1 MKIISA
7 TQISNK
13 HVADIYKLECVQQIS
28 KDSISTNPIFEVYL
42 PAGQND
48 EIYVI
53 LYRGMLADD
62 SPRVA
67 YLSDWLCE
75 TDKGW
80 LVLSDDEYQK
90 QREENG

>member
-7 TQISNK
+7 TQINNK
-13 HVADIYKLECVQQIS
+13 HIADIYKLECVQQIS

-42 PAGQND
+42 PAGQSD

-75 TDKGW
+75 TDNGW

-90 QREENG
+90 QKEKNG

>member
-42 PAGQND
+42 PAGQSN

-53 LYRGMLADD
+53 LYRGMLVDG

-67 YLSDWLCE
+67 RLSDWLCK
-75 TDKGW
+75 TDGGW
-80 LVLSDDEYQK
+80 KVLTAEEYKKYKEGQ
-90 QREENG
+90 E

>member
-13 HVADIYKLECVQQIS
+13 HIADIYKLECVQQIS
-28 KDSISTNPIFEVYL
+28 KDSISANPIFEVYL
-42 PAGQND
+42 PAGQSN

-53 LYRGMLADD
+53 LYRGMLVDD

-67 YLSDWLCE
+67 RLSDWLCE
-75 TDKGW
+75 TDNGW

-90 QREENG
+90 QKEEHG

>member
-7 TQISNK
+7 KQISNK
-13 HVADIYKLECVQQIS
+13 HIADIYKLECVQQIS

-42 PAGQND
+42 PAGQSD

-67 YLSDWLCE
+67 YLSDWLCG